1 MPGGIGLANPQFPYK
16 SYFDPIGEAAPSSYI
31 YDVTTK
37 NQFALRSFKDNV
49 GNCFTDMVLMSDGA
63 DSTSTF
69 RLLTNTPEGNAVER
83 MAVETDGT
91 ISFSNV
97 TQTTPVMYKISLQT
111 NQTNVNDSTNFTKRD
126 IFSISDGAEEKISNG
141 GTYTITSDDTI
152 TLPSTGYWRVTGNF
166 VFTGT
171 GARIVVA
178 VQPEIEG
185 TASGEIYVSDYIR
198 NESGHT
204 TSSTFMSSVYN
215 FIGNKQLGFQFARY
229 GVADADASIVGS
241 ASFVLVEKL

>member
-16 SYFDPIGEAAPSSYI
+16 SYFDPIGEAAPSSYT

-37 NQFALRSFKDNV
+37 NQFALRSFKDDD

-69 RLLTNTPEGNAVER
+69 RLFTNTPEGNAVER

-97 TQTTPVMYKISLQT
+97 TQTTPVMYKISLAS
-111 NQTNVNDSTNFTKRD
+111 VNDVNADTSFTKRN
-126 IFSISDGAEEKISNG
+126 IFGSGSTIQISNG
-141 GTYTITSDDTI
+141 GTYTITNDNTI

-166 VFTGT
+166 VFENTSDQ
-171 GARIVVA
+171 RVVVA

-185 TASGEIYVSDYIR
+185 TASGEISVSDYIR
-198 NESGHT
+198 NFSGHT

-215 FIGNKQLGFQFARY
+215 FIGNKQLGFQFAQY
-229 GVADADASIVGS
+229 AVADSGDATEIIGA

>member
-16 SYFDPIGEAAPSSYI
+16 SYFDPIGEAAPSSYT

-37 NQFALRSFKDNV
+37 NQFALRSFKDDD

-69 RLLTNTPEGNAVER
+69 RLFTNTPEGNAVER

-97 TQTTPVMYKISLQT
+97 TQSTPVMYKISLQT
-111 NQTNVNDSTNFTKRD
+111 NNDTVNDNLNFTIQD
-126 IFSISDGAEEKISNG
+126 LFDTSNG
-141 GTYTITSDDTI
+141 AVVKINNGGFSRANDTL
-152 TLPSTGYWRVTGNF
+152 TLPSTGYYRVTGNF

-171 GARIVVA
+171 GQRIVVA
-178 VQPEIEG
+178 VQPEIED
-185 TASGEIYVSDYIR
+185 TLSGEIFVSDYIR
-198 NESGHT
+198 NADDHT
-204 TSSTFMSSVYN
+204 TASTLVSSVYE
-215 FIGNKQLGFQFARY
+215 FTGNRQLSFYCARY
-229 GVADADASIVGS
+229 GVADGGASIVGT